1 MSGLVRISTGARL
14 HFGLLDVSS
23 PFGGCGVMTDRPE
36 TIVEAQPAA
45 TYRCVTTH
53 AGSTDHWQRAEAI
66 ARRLSSAE
74 SLPKVEVRIV
84 QAAPSHNGLGSGTQL
99 SLAIAEA
106 ILLASNG
113 SPVDRERLI
122 AAADRGLRSAV
133 GTHGYFAGGFLA
145 EGLGDDE
152 NQKLNRLDERLDMPS
167 PWRAV
172 VLLPKREKTG
182 AVENPEMVSGSVEQA
197 KFDQLAPAA
206 QRRGEL
212 KRILLDEIVPAI
224 RTQRFEAFGE
234 AVTRYNHGSGEL
246 FAAVQGGPY
255 NGPGTTELI
264 AELLNAGHH
273 GVGQSSWGPGVF
285 VWFPTPKSAWC
296 FCDAWN
302 DPARNA
308 YLVSPKRSGR
318 TVQFD

>member
-14 HFGLLDVSS
+14 HFGLLDVAE

-36 TIVEAQPAA
+36 TIVEARPAA
-45 TYRCVTTH
+45 TFRCATTR
-53 AGSTDHWQRAEAI
+53 AGSTEHLRKAEAI
-66 ARRLSSAE
+66 AGRLMSGG
-74 SLPKVEVRIV
+74 SLPEVEVRIV

-106 ILLASNG
+106 ILLASHG

-133 GTHGYFAGGFLA
+133 GTHGYFAGGFIA
-145 EGLGDDE
+145 EGLDGHE
-152 NQKLNRLDERLDMPS
+152 SAKLNRMDQRLDMPS

-172 VLLPKREKTG
+172 VLLLKRDRTDSIDS
-182 AVENPEMVSGSVEQA
+182 PETVSGSDEQA

-206 QRRGEL
+206 QMRENL
-212 KRILLDEIVPAI
+212 KRIMLDEIVPAI
-224 RTQRFEAFGE
+224 RGRRFEAFGD
-234 AVTRYNHGSGEL
+234 AVTRYNRSSGEL

-255 NGPGTTELI
+255 NGAETSDLI
-264 AELLNAGHH
+264 AGLLKNGHV

-285 VWFPTPKSAWC
+285 VWFSDPTSAWH
-296 FCDAWN
+296 FCDTWTHTTRDAF
-302 DPARNA
+302 
-308 YLVSPKRSGR
+308 LVSPKRSGR
-318 TVQFD
+318 TIQFD